1 MLQSQPQL
9 FATGPALPAGMRFQE
24 DFLSVA
30 EEADLLRHLAV
41 LPFAEA
47 RYKEWTA
54 RRRTAGFGARF
65 DFDTN
70 QLQPAADIPSWFL
83 PVRER
88 IASWAGREASLY
100 QQLLVNEYAPGTPLG
115 WHRDAPCF
123 EHVVGVSLA
132 GRARMRLRPYPPA
145 SPGRATLV
153 LDLPPR
159 SAYQL
164 GGARALGRGNTPSR
178 RPARLRYSITFRTL
192 SHQNARPAA
201 AAGRMSPTSADDQR

>member
-9 FATGPALPAGMRFQE
+9 FATEPELPAGMVYQQ
-24 DFLSVA
+24 DFLSIG
-30 EEADLLRHLAV
+30 EEAELLPQLAA
-41 LPFAEA
+41 LPFAGA

-54 RRRTAGFGARF
+54 RRRTVGFGARF

-70 QLQPAADIPSWFL
+70 KLYPAADIPPVFL
-83 PVRER
+83 PLRER
-88 IASWAGREASLY
+88 IAAWAGRDASQF

-132 GRARMRLRPYPPA
+132 GPARMRLRPYPPP
-145 SPGRATLV
+145 SPGRAAAV

-164 GGARALGRGNTPSR
+164 SGA
-178 RPARLRYSITFRTL
+178 ARWAWQHAISPTSTLRYSITFRTL
-192 SHQNARPAA
+192 SQPATRPTAA
-201 AAGRMSPTSADDQR
+201 TSRASPTSVADQY